1 MALDCPLEDGV
12 WQDLKAKKDQNLF
25 NEIDKAIA
33 EVQQPRSRF
42 QLERFVLG
50 QHATPEM
57 QYYQTV
63 IELQDMIYKYKHA
76 QIEVKKIE
84 LKIAKFRSKN
94 DELAELKAQ
103 QLELGLIQTRFTMIG
118 AEREVK
124 HLMEIWDGFEHKYSR
139 NQIEEAQPNYWQARL
154 TNNARAMLMG
164 GQSVNAAHIEA
175 MEQAGVLDSFVA
187 EVEKTKKELA

>member
-1 MALDCPLEDGV
+1 MMFD
-12 WQDLKAKKDQNLF
+12 
-25 NEIDKAIA
+25 EIDKAIA
-33 EVQQPRSRF
+33 EIQQPRSRF

-63 IELQDMIYKYKHA
+63 IELQDMIYKYKLA
-76 QIEVKKIE
+76 QIGVKKSE
-84 LKIAKFRSKN
+84 AKIAKLRKTG
-94 DELAELKAQ
+94 DEIDELKAQ
-103 QLELGLIQTRFTMIG
+103 EIELGLAQTKFTMLG
-118 AEREVK
+118 AERELR
-124 HLMEIWDGFEHKYSR
+124 HLMEIFDSFTHKYTR
-139 NQIEEAQPNYWQARL
+139 DEIEAAQPNYWQARL
-154 TNNARAMLMG
+154 TNNAKAMLMG

>member
-1 MALDCPLEDGV
+1 MFEKIN
-12 WQDLKAKKDQNLF
+12 Q
-25 NEIDKAIA
+25 AIA

-63 IELQDMIYKYKHA
+63 IELQDMIYKYKLA
-76 QIEVKKIE
+76 QIAVKKTE
-84 LKIAKFRSKN
+84 AKITKLRSTG
-94 DELAELKAQ
+94 DQIDELKAQ
-103 QLELGLIQTRFTMIG
+103 EKELSLTQTCFTMLG
-118 AEREVK
+118 AERELK
-124 HLMEIWDGFEHKYSR
+124 DLMEIFDGFEHKYTR
-139 NQIEEAQPNYWQARL
+139 DEIEAAQPDYWQARL
-154 TNNARAMLMG
+154 TNNAKAMLMG
-164 GQSVNAAHIEA
+164 GSGVNAAHIEA